1 LLVRCHSVIPL
12 SIIGAHRFY
21 ETLINFLGL
30 ISYWASCFIAV
41 LLTEHFFF
49 RTPTIPSPS
58 SPSSKPTRF
67 AAYDLS
73 DWNVPSRLP
82 SGIPAILASLLSFGL
97 VVPCMEQVWF
107 EGPIARTTGDI
118 GFEVALVLT
127 TVFYVPLRWWEVRL
141 RGRV

>member
-1 LLVRCHSVIPL
+1 MMLYRVIPL

-21 ETLINFLGL
+21 DTLINFLGL

-41 LLTEHFFF
+41 ILTEHFAF
-49 RTPTIPSPS
+49 RRPPDPTS
-58 SPSSKPTRF
+58 TRF
-67 AAYDLS
+67 AAYDIS
-73 DWNVPSRLP
+73 SWNVPSRLP
-82 SGIPAILASLLSFGL
+82 SGIPAVLASLLSFGL

-107 EGPIARTTGDI
+107 EGPIAHTTGDI

-127 TVFYVPLRWWEVRL
+127 SAFYLPLRYGEIKI